1 MHKKRL
7 AIVIFLIVALLGC
20 SAGKTDLRTGSYK
33 ALAAGA
39 AIYESGYPAF
49 LELHQKG
56 LVSDAQKTAGR
67 ELAVKYWAAYH
78 AASEA
83 LVALDTVQS
92 AESKDRVTATMAAMS
107 RALAALTQYIQPF
120 IEKR

>member
-1 MHKKRL
+1 M
-7 AIVIFLIVALLGC
+7 
-20 SAGKTDLRTGSYK
+20 RTGSYK